1 MEKLIFTVFCFS
13 SPLPPKF
20 NVGFEFLDLLTE
32 PWTNPS
38 NTELEGGGEGLFLTR
53 RRGRW
58 DIFRVWKN
66 GLISYKPISS
76 WWKEPTLC
84 CESIKS
90 DKRAHKVSYIVSVDW
105 GFSKTLFGEDC
116 RLQILLC
123 IWQIYSGIWSNCE
136 STTV

>member
-32 PWTNPS
+32 PWTNPR
-38 NTELEGGGEGLFLTR
+38 NIELEEGGEGLFLTR

-66 GLISYKPISS
+66 GLLSYKPISR

-84 CESIKS
+84 CESIKT